1 MSRMGAVPVLPVSS
15 SQTMKS
21 TSMGPSA
28 EMMAP
33 ALVFSQ
39 VSPVVMFPRGQLA
52 VPPCMSSHRFG
63 EIIENRRGAGRSA
76 ANSL

>member
-1 MSRMGAVPVLPVSS
+1 
-15 SQTMKS
+15 
-21 TSMGPSA
+21 MGPSA

-33 ALVFSQ
+33 ALVLSQ
-39 VSPVVMFPRGQLA
+39 LSPVVMLPRRQLA

-63 EIIENRRGAGRSA
+63 EMNENRRGAGRSV